1 MPSFVSP
8 GSYVIEKDFSE
19 FAPTLNASVAGL
31 VGFASQGPINK
42 ATLVTSA
49 AQLIR
54 TFGRP
59 DLTAGGQGLY
69 AALEVLSKTSALYF
83 VRTATSSCTDA
94 SAGVSWGPCPAI
106 YVSGYDGWTRDL
118 LFEIDVHNHAGSYKN
133 PTGDTIRLVVNSLSS
148 TNGGGRTDY
157 STAYTTEA
165 GGLAIANAVSKIAT
179 SDFPFSWVTD
189 PDDVSAGWFVGN
201 WAGSGAFMTA
211 SAASGQPG
219 TISNLSSIL
228 DLRLSGIGQGHDAF
242 GLSPGMRLVGADGD
256 PSALLGGSL
265 DAKGGGDHKYHSLS
279 STLAFGGVV
288 GGENYYVRSIY
299 PGSGYNH
306 TSAVELGDIT
316 NKGLQVKVT
325 SRNGKNFVMEMY
337 KDGASEENFDMNFE
351 AGSVV
356 DNVYTGKFPE
366 NVLNVGETNTT
377 SNYVKGEFL
386 LHDASDRSWTEGTNW
401 YDKLGTGATK
411 IFVGHVSGQ
420 DVSSTAESKSTAR
433 FCKLIDGNYSLS
445 GGKNGDTDDHSGAFD
460 SNVKAAI
467 IGTAAQKTGIYALD
481 DDSLNISIAAVP
493 GVTEQSV
500 QNALVS
506 LAETSQN
513 FLAVVAPPYGLKG
526 PQAAVNWTNGKGNG
540 RTAAINSSYAA
551 VYWPWLKVFDVWSR
565 TDKWLSPEAFAIG
578 VLCTTDA
585 VADPWFAP
593 AGLSRGRLT
602 KPLDTEIVLNQGDRD
617 VLYSPGECVNPITKF
632 QRDGIVV
639 WGQRTAQ
646 RTPTALDRINIR
658 RMMIVLRKMILAS
671 TRMLVFEPND
681 PITWA
686 RVQNVLNPMLDDIRR
701 RRGITEFRVLCDE
714 TTNTPIRVDR
724 NELWCRILIKPTKT
738 AEVLVFELNLTNQS
752 ADLG

>member
-94 SAGVSWGPCPAI
+94 SAGVAIGGCPAI
-106 YVSGYDGWTRDL
+106 RVDNYDGFSTDL
-118 LFEIDVHNHAGSYKN
+118 LFEIDVHDNDGIVRQPYG
-133 PTGDTIRLVVNSLSS
+133 TTYRLLVPSLSATYSNAES
-148 TNGGGRTDY
+148 TSATI
-157 STAYTTEA
+157 A
-165 GGLAIANAVSKIAT
+165 GGQAIANAVGKVAT
-179 SDFPFSWVTD
+179 RDWPFNFFPD
-189 PDDVSAGWFVGN
+189 PDDVRAGWFVGSY
-201 WAGSGAFMTA
+201 AGSGAFMTA
-211 SAASGQPG
+211 SAASGYN
-219 TISNLSSIL
+219 ISTTSSVA
-228 DLRLSGIGQGHDAF
+228 DLLASG
-242 GLSPGMRLVGADGD
+242 
-256 PSALLGGSL
+256 LGGIAGGSNGYWPNGSGVQMSPVNGGGNTFDYAVHTAGGASSVL
-265 DAKGGGDHKYHSLS
+265 AKGHGIDGGNIVPAGS
-279 STLAFGGVV
+279 SR
-288 GGENYYVRSIY
+288 YWVRSIY

-306 TSAVELGDIT
+306 TSSVELGDIT
-316 NKGLQVKVT
+316 NKGLMVKI
-325 SRNGKNFVMEMY
+325 SNQMGKDYSLDLY
-337 KDGASEENFDMNFE
+337 KDGASEENFSLTFE
-351 AGSVV
+351 GGTLSS
-356 DNVYTGKFPE
+356 GKFPE
-366 NVLNVGETNTT
+366 NVINVGETNTT
-377 SNYVKGEFL
+377 SNYIKGEFL
-386 LHDASDRSWTEGTNW
+386 AFGGNDRAWTEPVNFW
-401 YDKLGTGATK
+401 DKLGGTGPSVNYGGA
-411 IFVGHVSGQ
+411 VSGTGQ
-420 DVSSTAESKSTAR
+420 YPR
-433 FCKLIDGNYSLS
+433 FLKLVAGNYSLS
-445 GGKNGDTDDHSGAFD
+445 GGKNGDLDDHSGLFD
-460 SNVKAAI
+460 ANVKAALV
-467 IGTAAQKTGIYALD
+467 GEAAQKTGLHALD
-481 DDSLNISIAAVP
+481 DDFLNISVAAVP
-493 GVTEQSV
+493 GVSEQSV
-500 QNALVS
+500 QNALVT

-513 FLAVVAPPYGLKG
+513 FLAIVAPPYGLKG